1 MNRAIAGAVAGLLAT
16 IPMSVLML
24 AGHRRLPWRKRD
36 PLPPEQITRRALQ
49 SVGLHDD
56 LSGGQEDALIAANH
70 FAYGAS
76 MGALYGIL
84 PHSPAPAGALACGIA
99 YGLSV
104 WAASYLGWLPAAGLY
119 RSATEEPRQRNEL
132 MIAAHVVW
140 GASLGLT
147 TAALLRYAARRR
159 TRTRKS
165 QRALP
170 KSGIRPPMPTPQFS
184 AP

>member
-1 MNRAIAGAVAGLLAT
+1 MHRIIAGALAGLVAT
-16 IPMSVLML
+16 IPMSICML
-24 AGHRRLPWRKRD
+24 AGYRRLPWGKRD
-36 PLPPEQITRRALQ
+36 PLPPEQITKNVL
-49 SVGLHDD
+49 SGVGLRDD
-56 LSGGQEDALIAANH
+56 LSERQEQALVVLNH
-70 FAYGAS
+70 FGYGAT
-76 MGALYGIL
+76 MGAVYGML
-84 PHSPAPAGALACGIA
+84 PHSPAPAGSLACGIA

-140 GASLGLT
+140 GASLGIT

-159 TRTRKS
+159 ARTR
-165 QRALP
+165 RPYRGLP
-170 KSGIRPPMPTPQFS
+170 KSGMRPPMPTPHAS